1 MKAIFID
8 NHIGAFLNFRQEV
21 VSSFEKDGWEVAII
35 LPSED
40 LKTIYMQ
47 NMPSHWKIHGLNLAR
62 DGVNPIKDFVYIKE
76 LISVFKK
83 EKPDIVMTYTVK
95 PNIYGSIACTVCGI
109 PCLSMMAGLGFLFE
123 GNGLK
128 KKLGRALYKFAVKK
142 TKKVTVLNKSNYDQL
157 ISANFINP
165 DNLIL
170 LEGGEGVDLKKY
182 SRKETNYDDVRF
194 LMIARLIYDKGYQEY
209 VDAARIVKQKYPNV
223 KIELLGAPWYASPM
237 GVPMEVLEK
246 DMKEGAITYL
256 GETTDVPSYMNRPGT
271 VIVIPSKYLEGLNR
285 SLMEACSMGCPII
298 TTDIPGC
305 RETINKGKNG
315 FLIPKGNSE
324 KLAQAMIKMIEL
336 SPKERVAMALE
347 SRRLAEQKF
356 DVNHVIDTYK
366 KLTFDV
372 LSNIQ

>member
-1 MKAIFID
+1 M
-8 NHIGAFLNFRQEV
+8 NFRKDV
-21 VSSFEKDGWEVAII
+21 VSSFEKDGWDVSII

-47 NMPSHWKIHGLNLAR
+47 NMPSHWKVFGLGLAR

-95 PNIYGSIACTVCGI
+95 PNIYGAIACAVCGI

-165 DNLIL
+165 DNLVL

-209 VDAARIVKQKYPNV
+209 VDAARIVKQKYPSV
-223 KIELLGAPWYASPM
+223 RIELLGAPWYASPM
-237 GVPMEVLEK
+237 GVPKDVLEK
-246 DMKEGAITYL
+246 DIKEGAITYL
-256 GETTDVPSYMNRPGT
+256 GETTDVPSYMRRPGT

-315 FLIPKGNSE
+315 FLIPKGSSE
-324 KLAQAMIKMIEL
+324 KLAEAMIKMIEL
-336 SPKERVAMALE
+336 SPEARVVMAHE
-347 SRRLAEQKF
+347 SRRFAEQKF
-356 DVNHVIDTYK
+356 DVNNVIDTYK
-366 KLTFDV
+366 KLTSDI
-372 LSNIQ
+372 LNNIQ